1 MRSQVTMWAFVLT
14 LITYGRALGGEPAYD
29 ESPQQHFLQR
39 LHPVGGW
46 HPYGGGLLH
55 W

>member
-1 MRSQVTMWAFVLT
+1 MKSQVTMRAFVLT
-14 LITYGRALGGEPAYD
+14 LITFGRALGGEAAYD
-29 ESPQQHFLQR
+29 ESPQQRFLQR

-46 HPYGGGLLH
+46 NPYGGDLLR